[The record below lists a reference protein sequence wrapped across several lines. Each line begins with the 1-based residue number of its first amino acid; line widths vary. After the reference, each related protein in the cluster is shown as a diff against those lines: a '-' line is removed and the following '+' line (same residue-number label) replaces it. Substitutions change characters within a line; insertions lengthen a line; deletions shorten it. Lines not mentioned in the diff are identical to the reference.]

1 SRQRRSDLARP
12 APAADTT
19 VELRD
24 HRARIVVSALHR
36 CVEFLP
42 PQTGLP
48 WPTCRRRLGHR
59 VLCCRG
65 ETTTGWALRLPL
77 PAGSAEEDLRLF
89 QRCRGT
95 DLRLSTAD
103 DISAETISVPLRLAI
118 LPQWPYWTRSAAA
131 IPSRVDST
139 RS

>member
-1 SRQRRSDLARP
+1 ISGRLEADFGVREETRGVRDHDAASRQLRSALARP

-19 VELRD
+19 AEHRD
-24 HRARIVVSALHR
+24 HRAHIVYSALYP
-36 CVEFLP
+36 CAVFQP

-89 QRCRGT
+89 PAVQRH
-95 DLRLSTAD
+95 
-103 DISAETISVPLRLAI
+103 
-118 LPQWPYWTRSAAA
+118 
-131 IPSRVDST
+131 
-139 RS
+139 